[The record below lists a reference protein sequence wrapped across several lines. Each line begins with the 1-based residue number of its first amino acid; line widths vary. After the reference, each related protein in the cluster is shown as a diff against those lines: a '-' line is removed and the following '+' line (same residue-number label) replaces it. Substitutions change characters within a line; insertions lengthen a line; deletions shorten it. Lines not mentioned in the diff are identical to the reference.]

1 MDDLSI
7 PCGDP
12 RLGRKFRPACQ
23 LSCCVT
29 AAGRGDSSDESD
41 DGYREQR
48 RQEKLLA
55 SQRHKRPKSL
65 PAPPER
71 GAMELALGCTYP
83 LPHAEAV
90 KNEVADKL
98 RHLEKLEIAIQGD
111 DYADKE
117 HQDTNH
123 EALQYARAAASVLG
137 CAWSFEEHVKC
148 AREELAL
155 ERLTKLPHVGPFRAK
170 QIYELACTGTC
181 EALQALCEDR
191 CPLGSNGLR
200 REVSE
205 AGRAATLG
213 VRGRLGCN
221 PNVVRPQPWVL
232 EAAARSVRGCNPK
245 S

>member
-12 RLGRKFRPACQ
+12 RLGRKFRPACR
-23 LSCCVT
+23 LPCCVT
-29 AAGRGDSSDESD
+29 AADRGDSSDESD
-41 DGYREQR
+41 EGYRELR
-48 RQEKLLA
+48 RQEKRLKAGEA
-55 SQRHKRPKSL
+55 SQRHKRPKGL

-90 KNEVADKL
+90 KNEVAEKL
-98 RHLEKLEIAIQGD
+98 RYLEKLEIAIQGD

-123 EALQYARAAASVLG
+123 EALQYARAAAAVLG

-148 AREELAL
+148 GRKELAL
-155 ERLTKLPHVGPFRAK
+155 ERLTKLPHVGPFRAQ

-181 EALQALCEDR
+181 EALEALCDNC
-191 CPLGSNGLR
+191 CPLASNGNAR
-200 REVSE
+200 KVSE
-205 AGRAATLG
+205 ASRAATIG
-213 VRGRLGCN
+213 VRGRSGCN
-221 PNVVRPQPWVL
+221 PKCRQAATVL
-232 EAAARSVRGCNPK
+232 EAAQPSA
-245 S
+245 

>member
-1 MDDLSI
+1 MNMDMDDLSI

-90 KNEVADKL
+90 KNEVADQL

-123 EALQYARAAASVLG
+123 EALQYARAAAAVLG

-148 AREELAL
+148 GRKELAL

-170 QIYELACTGTC
+170 QIYDLACTGTC
-181 EALQALCEDR
+181 EALKALCEDR
-191 CPLGSNGLR
+191 CPLDSKGLAR
-200 REVSE
+200 KVSE

-213 VRGRLGCN
+213 VSRL
-221 PNVVRPQPWVL
+221 QP
-232 EAAARSVRGCNPK
+232 
-245 S
+245 